1 MGQQNSY
8 MTLIG
13 VHEMHNIMYEVCR
26 CVGVSLCVNI
36 SFVFSLFQTR
46 SRIEKLMEME
56 NWRLYNKVGCPFVK
70 RITIIYFFPT
80 AWPKLEIA
88 PRAV

>member
-26 CVGVSLCVNI
+26 CVTVCKHLFCLLTFSDKIKNREAHGNGELETLQQGRVSFCKKNHYNI
-36 SFVFSLFQTR
+36 LLSHSL
-46 SRIEKLMEME
+46 
-56 NWRLYNKVGCPFVK
+56 
-70 RITIIYFFPT
+70 
-80 AWPKLEIA
+80 A
-88 PRAV
+88 